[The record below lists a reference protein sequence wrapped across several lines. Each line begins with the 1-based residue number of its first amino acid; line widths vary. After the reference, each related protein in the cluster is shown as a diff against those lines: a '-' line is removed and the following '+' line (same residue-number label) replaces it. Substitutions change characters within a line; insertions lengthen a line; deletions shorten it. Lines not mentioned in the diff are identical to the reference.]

1 MTLAERLKNERKKS
15 GLSQKE
21 LADKLDMN
29 ARTYASYERGERD
42 ISTAVLLNICKV
54 LEISSDV
61 LLGNT
66 TVALTPTD
74 LRANTKPVPLVGR
87 VAAGLSCHAE
97 DNIEGY
103 ILTDCELL
111 HEGYDYFWLTVKG
124 DSMEPELHDGDRVLV
139 REQETLDS
147 ECYAVV
153 RIDGEDGV
161 VKQELSKKTQK
172 IKPRERRYTGA
183 FGAFVILLLF
193 AIECLKLTLFYKN
206 GCQIGC
212 QNYLSSSSPEKMWSS
227 YSTVIFI
234 DFFGGSCGFGC
245 SGFGKP
251 FRPFALM
258 IAG

>member
-139 REQETLDS
+139 REQETLET

-161 VKQELSKKTQK
+161 VKRVRIDHDK
-172 IKPRERRYTGA
+172 ITLTSVNPYYPPRVFEHEQMNDVAVVGK
-183 FGAFVILLLF
+183 VI
-193 AIECLKLTLFYKN
+193 
-206 GCQIGC
+206 
-212 QNYLSSSSPEKMWSS
+212 SSQRI
-227 YSTVIFI
+227 Y
-234 DFFGGSCGFGC
+234 
-245 SGFGKP
+245 
-251 FRPFALM
+251 
-258 IAG
+258 

>member
-61 LLGNT
+61 ILGNT

-147 ECYAVV
+147 ECFAVV

-161 VKQELSKKTQK
+161 VKRVK
-172 IKPRERRYTGA
+172 IDRDRITLTSVNPYYPPRVFEREQMNDVAVVGK
-183 FGAFVILLLF
+183 VI
-193 AIECLKLTLFYKN
+193 
-206 GCQIGC
+206 
-212 QNYLSSSSPEKMWSS
+212 SSQRI
-227 YSTVIFI
+227 Y
-234 DFFGGSCGFGC
+234 
-245 SGFGKP
+245 
-251 FRPFALM
+251 
-258 IAG
+258 